1 MENNNKKTLILSII
15 GILVLVIAVV
25 GVSFAMFTFTGTGT
39 KENILKTGTISV
51 AFSDETEGNKIEITN
66 QYPEDDTTGIADEN
80 NDTTFTVQ
88 GDWGSSPMTVNYEV
102 GLSDITTTPATG
114 ATIGDQYV
122 KVQIM
127 KGSEYIKGTA
137 TTGVTI
143 ASFAADHGPLNLI
156 DSYYVT
162 NGTLQN
168 EAGQTAHLSDTFTVK
183 AWVSDAYDLPTD
195 AANSDT
201 ENQGNL
207 TIPQQDG
214 SAQHKKTS
222 ASETYSFKVKVVAA
236 QA

>member
-51 AFSDETEGNKIEITN
+51 DFSDETKGNKIEITN

-80 NDTTFTVQ
+80 NDTTFEVK

-102 GLSDITTTPATG
+102 GLSDISAGTTLT
-114 ATIGDQYV
+114 DQYV

-127 KGSEYIKGTA
+127 KNGTPVKGTA
-137 TTGVTI
+137 TEGVTI
-143 ASFAADHGPLNLI
+143 ASFASDAGPKNLI
-156 DSYYVT
+156 TSYYVT

-168 EAGQTAHLSDTFTVK
+168 QSGQTAHLSDTFTVK

-201 ENQGNL
+201 ENEG
-207 TIPQQDG
+207 TKAIPQADQ
-214 SAQHKKTS
+214 SAKHIKTS
-222 ASETYSFKVKVVAA
+222 ASETYSFKVKVVAE